1 MTFFRPEQ
9 KSILNY
15 AIFALVAALM
25 VSSFGVVWIYNRSV
39 NLEHGISAAELD
51 IRSVQTEKAQTQD
64 KIFALLSGVNVQKF
78 SKDRNLVDEKNPQYV
93 KTGDQTAGEL
103 AVSQAR

>member
-9 KSILNY
+9 KNILNY
-15 AIFALVAALM
+15 AISLLIAALM
-25 VSSFGVVWIYNRSV
+25 FLSFGVVWIYNRSV
-39 NLEHGISAAELD
+39 NLEHGISASELN
-51 IRSVQTEKAQTQD
+51 IRSIQTEKAQLQD

-93 KTGDQTAGEL
+93 KTGDEL
-103 AVSQAR
+103 AASQPR

>member
-1 MTFFRPEQ
+1 MTFFQPEQ

-25 VSSFGVVWIYNRSV
+25 ISSFAVVWIYNRSV
-39 NLEHGISAAELD
+39 NIEHGISAAELN
-51 IRSVQTEKAQTQD
+51 IRNIQTEKAQLQD
-64 KIFALLSGVNVQKF
+64 KIFTLLSGVNVQKF

-93 KTGDQTAGEL
+93 KIGNQAAEL
-103 AVSQAR
+103 AVSQTR